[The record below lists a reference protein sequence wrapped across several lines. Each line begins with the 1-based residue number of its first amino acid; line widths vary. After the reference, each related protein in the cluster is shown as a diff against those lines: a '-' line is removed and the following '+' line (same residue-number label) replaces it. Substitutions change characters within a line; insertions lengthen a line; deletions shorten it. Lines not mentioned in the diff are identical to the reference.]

1 MSKESSA
8 DWDRVLSKL
17 TTEDLSPKNN
27 SGDKLMV
34 LFSGLMSLSSL
45 SGLSALLL
53 MFANRVVVNAWPSI
67 DWVSPAI
74 GYSDAFWLSLII
86 WGFVLIK
93 NGVTKGL
100 KVER

>member
-17 TTEDLSPKNN
+17 TTEDSSPKNN

-100 KVER
+100 KAER

>member
-1 MSKESSA
+1 VSKESSA